1 MSLDPKS
8 YPEGFWRCFTADLL
22 ARSQKR
28 PKISTLFK
36 HFLFKSSYK
45 TVVYYRI
52 AMYFKRKRFGRLL
65 FGLIARILL
74 ARLSRVP
81 GVDFNTIYEIG
92 PGLKLKHP
100 HDIVLGYGSRIGQC
114 VTIYNGVTLGAKH
127 RFTEDDLA
135 PDKPDR
141 YPKIGDGVIIFS
153 GAKILGDVTIG
164 AHSVVGANAV
174 VIDSF
179 PENSII
185 AGIPARIISQRQ

>member
-1 MSLDPKS
+1 MDPIS
-8 YPEGFWRCFTADLL
+8 FPEGFWQCFVADLR
-22 ARSQKR
+22 ARSGKRQKILALL
-28 PKISTLFK
+28 KLMF
-36 HFLFKSSYK
+36 FKSSYK

-52 AMYFKRKRFGRLL
+52 AMYCRRKRFGRLL
-65 FGLIARILL
+65 FGLIARVLL

-100 HDIVLGYGSRIGQC
+100 HDIVIGYGARIGRC
-114 VTIYNGVTLGAKH
+114 VTIYNGVTFGAKH
-127 RFTEDDLA
+127 RFTEEEDA
-135 PDKPDR
+135 PDKTDR

-153 GAKILGDVTIG
+153 GAKILGDITIG

-179 PENSII
+179 PENSVI
-185 AGIPARIISQRQ
+185 AGVPARIISQRT